1 MKTQEQQGM
10 VTVPSTDCPEP
21 TITSPSATMD
31 YQDDDQ
37 SLGRAPP
44 LSPTDNGSVSVS
56 VHQEDD
62 QPVNHQE
69 RQWSLPVHPLSLGP
83 PSPSCSTPLSL
94 GLPSPSQSA
103 GERVSLLMDIDV
115 AEAEVTPVREN
126 RDQPGSE
133 SDDLNSVKPVL
144 IRRDHRVSQ
153 VTPLS
158 QVPPATSRSASRS
171 YVRSKSVPSH
181 FKVPSFPGTVQKK
194 KERQF

>member
-1 MKTQEQQGM
+1 MELWM
-10 VTVPSTDCPEP
+10 VKM
-21 TITSPSATMD
+21 TIIK
-31 YQDDDQ
+31 
-37 SLGRAPP
+37 SLGPAPP
-44 LSPTDNGSVSVS
+44 SSPTHNGSVSVS
-56 VHQEDD
+56 VHQEDH
-62 QPVNHQE
+62 QPVHTKRDHGASQ
-69 RQWSLPVHPLSLGP
+69 STPLSLGP
-83 PSPSCSTPLSL
+83 PSPSQSTLLSL
-94 GLPSPSQSA
+94 MRSSTSQSA